1 MNKRYLIYI
10 SLAIAVGAVFGNI
23 FYNKYEKEQSLEKE
37 YNSYLL
43 QLGIFDTK
51 EDMNKEL
58 LEIDDYIVIEKNNKY
73 YVYVGVSTNKKNV
86 TKLQEIFL
94 DKDINTSIKKT
105 IISDIEFMN
114 SLEQFDLLLDSVSSN
129 EDIMSINEAILSS
142 YEEMVLNS

>member
-73 YVYVGVSTNKKNV
+73 YVYVGVSTNKKNA

>member
-10 SLAIAVGAVFGNI
+10 SLAIAVGAVFGNL
-23 FYNKYEKEQSLEKE
+23 FYKKYENERSLEKE

-73 YVYVGVSTNKKNV
+73 YVYVGVSTNKKNA

>member
-1 MNKRYLIYI
+1 MNKKFLIYI
-10 SLAIAVGAVFGNI
+10 GLAIVIGGILGNL
-23 FYNKYEKEQSLEKE
+23 FYKKYENERSLEKE

-73 YVYVGVSTNKKNV
+73 YVYVGVSTNKKNA